1 MSFLSS
7 KHYLSFFKYLLNIEY
22 LFFLYSYLYLLRLH
36 YILLYFYILD
46 ILVWYSYLD
55 MCALIS
61 WRSLCIQYNSISI
74 SGYFP
79 WYIPLYSFP
88 TCLRTIDLKEYRDLK
103 DLDEILPI
111 DLDRTLLSDI
121 I

>member
-1 MSFLSS
+1 MIVLSRNCI
-7 KHYLSFFKYLLNIEY
+7 YLLNKL
-22 LFFLYSYLYLLRLH
+22 LFYIYSYLYLLRLH
-36 YILLYFYILD
+36 YILLYFHILD
-46 ILVWYSYLD
+46 ILVWFSYLD
-55 MCALIS
+55 MCASIS

-79 WYIPLYSFP
+79 WYIPLYESTFRYSFP